1 MHCPQKVRHFLGAFF
16 MERKVKYNLTFK
28 KTCIDLYF
36 KSSQSILSISTE
48 HSVSKS
54 TLSRWIQDYV
64 KYGLK
69 GLYPKKNQNYS
80 FDFKYKVIQVMER
93 ENLSL
98 SETRLKFK
106 IPNDS
111 IIVRWRNIF
120 TKFGLEGLK
129 SKPRGRPRK
138 MSTNKRKAYKSQKP
152 LTREEELLLENERL
166 RCENAFLKKF
176 NALIQAE
183 EEKLNSRKSKSSKN

>member
-1 MHCPQKVRHFLGAFF
+1 MD
-16 MERKVKYNLTFK
+16 RKVKYTLLFK

-36 KSSQSILSISTE
+36 KSSESILSISTE

-54 TLSRWIQDYV
+54 ALSRWIQDYQ
-64 KYGLK
+64 KYGIS
-69 GLYPKKNQNYS
+69 GLTPKKNQSYS
-80 FDFKYKVIQVMER
+80 FEFKYKVLQVMER
-93 ENLSL
+93 EKLSL
-98 SETRLKFK
+98 SETRLRFK
-106 IPNDS
+106 IPNES
-111 IIVRWRNIF
+111 VIVQWRNIF